1 MCACGGPRF
10 WNSIT
15 WTSACLCDA
24 HAAQGR
30 AARAAWVACGLQ
42 KGDAW
47 TWPKMSLLVRSFH
60 TSVSLILNTRRHLV
74 RAVVGGLPAQQ
85 LGLHALLPGPS

>member
-1 MCACGGPRF
+1 MLPRV
-10 WNSIT
+10 
-15 WTSACLCDA
+15 
-24 HAAQGR
+24 
-30 AARAAWVACGLQ
+30 ARLALRGWLVACRKVTHGLGQ
-42 KGDAW
+42 
-47 TWPKMSLLVRSFH
+47 KMSLLVRSFH

>member
-1 MCACGGPRF
+1 
-10 WNSIT
+10 
-15 WTSACLCDA
+15 
-24 HAAQGR
+24 
-30 AARAAWVACGLQ
+30 
-42 KGDAW
+42 
-47 TWPKMSLLVRSFH
+47 MSLLVRSFH